1 MGVLSGCAIT
11 TSGNCITARCYLHL
25 HIFQSLELV
34 KRIKRSIRCSRRF
47 KLTGN
52 KTIQIKL
59 IILTNLIN
67 IKRSSAKRAFKSTK
81 ESRGQHVLG
90 KAASYSD
97 SAALVKTCSCSR
109 TAPKDQGSLLLTGYK
124 ENYRGI
130 LIQKFPAAVNSS
142 CF

>member
-1 MGVLSGCAIT
+1 MGVLSGCTIT

-34 KRIKRSIRCSRRF
+34 KRIKRSIRCSGRF

-67 IKRSSAKRAFKSTK
+67 IKRSSAKRTFKVPRKVEGSMCLAKPQVTATQQLLSK
-81 ESRGQHVLG
+81 L
-90 KAASYSD
+90 AA
-97 SAALVKTCSCSR
+97 ARALPPKIKGACCSQATRKT
-109 TAPKDQGSLLLTGYK
+109 T
-124 ENYRGI
+124 EE
-130 LIQKFPAAVNSS
+130 F
-142 CF
+142 